1 MSLVAEQEE
10 SDELKEFRASARAFL
25 ASHFKAVPTVGIS
38 GTTLGDTDTSKEAE
52 DRHVEESRAHQ
63 KILAD
68 NGWAGITWPT
78 EYGGRGLT
86 TKHQRV
92 WAQEQSKF
100 LVTTG
105 FFSVAIQMV
114 GPTIMA
120 HGTPEQKEYFLP
132 RILCG
137 EHIWCQLF
145 SEPGAG
151 SDLAGLTTR
160 AELDGE
166 EYIINGQKVWNSGAH
181 FADFGILLARTDF
194 DVPKHKG
201 ISYFLA
207 DMHAPGIEVRPLMQ
221 ITGFS
226 HFNETFMTDVRI
238 PAAHLLG
245 GLNNGWAVAHTT
257 LSFERSMIG
266 GGGTG
271 LGFKALLAL
280 AREFNVTNDACTRQE
295 LAKCYTRFE
304 LLRMLG
310 LRARA
315 NAKKGIAGA
324 ESSVMKL
331 AVSNRVQADGDFV
344 LAMQGPRAML
354 HYDDAQDGGMWQNL
368 FLNQWSIRI
377 GGGTEQVQR
386 NIISER
392 VLGLPSDIRTDKTAP
407 FRDLP
412 KN

>member
-1 MSLVAEQEE
+1 VSTDLDEE
-10 SDELKEFRASARAFL
+10 TPELAAFRAEAHAFL
-25 ASHFKAVPTVGIS
+25 AAHFEPRPTVGIY
-38 GTTLGDTDTSKEAE
+38 GTTLGDTDTSKAAE
-52 DRHVEESRAHQ
+52 DRHVAASRDYQ
-63 KILAD
+63 RLLAD
-68 NGWAGITWPT
+68 NGWAGLTWPV

-86 TKHQRV
+86 PKHQRT
-92 WAQEQSKF
+92 WLQEEAKF
-100 LVTTG
+100 KITIG
-105 FFSVAIQMV
+105 FFSVASQMV
-114 GPTIMA
+114 APTIMT
-120 HGTPEQKEYFLP
+120 HGTEAQKEFFLP
-132 RILCG
+132 RILRG

-151 SDLAGLTTR
+151 SDLAGLATR
-160 AELDGE
+160 ATRDGE
-166 EYIINGQKVWNSGAH
+166 EFLINGQKVWNSGAH
-181 FADFGILLARTDF
+181 FADFGILLARTDW

-201 ISYFLA
+201 ISYFLV
-207 DMHAPGIEVRPLMQ
+207 DMHSPGIDVRPLKQ

-238 PAAHLLG
+238 PADNLLG

-257 LSFERSMIG
+257 LTHERTMIG

-271 LGFKALLAL
+271 LGFKALLNL
-280 AREFNVTNDACTRQE
+280 ARECGVTDDQHMRQQ
-295 LAKCYTRFE
+295 LAHCYTRFE

-315 NAKKGIAGA
+315 NAKKGASGP

-331 AVSNRVQADGDFV
+331 AISNRVRADGDLV

-354 HYDDAQDGGMWQNL
+354 HYADARDGGMWQNL

-386 NIISER
+386 NVMGER
-392 VLGLPSDIRTDKTAP
+392 VLGLPGDIRVDKDRP
-407 FRDLP
+407 FKDLP
-412 KN
+412 RN